1 MITEDGL
8 KWRKKSEKEL
18 SRFFGTEITIEL
30 SDMFKLENEVIKENI
45 ESINPETENETVSR
59 ETNDT
64 ESETEKDGETE
75 NAE

>member
-1 MITEDGL
+1 
-8 KWRKKSEKEL
+8 
-18 SRFFGTEITIEL
+18 
-30 SDMFKLENEVIKENI
+30 MFKLENEVIKENI